1 MELFELVLLLLG
13 AVLLSTVFAEMIPRV
28 SLPLVQIALGAVA
41 ALFWAH
47 PTDIQVDPELFLVL
61 FIAPLL
67 FDESRHANRRALWRN
82 RSAILSL
89 AIGLVIATVLVVGF
103 TLNWLVPSIPLA
115 AAFALGAA
123 LGPTDAVAVTAL
135 SKDIKLNPRQQ
146 ALLSGEALINDAS
159 GVVSF
164 QFAIAAAV
172 TGTFS
177 LVDASVSFLISF
189 FGGILLGLA
198 LGFVAVVL
206 LRFLRSQG
214 LESTTTHVVF
224 EVFIPF
230 VVFLL
235 AEHAGTSGILAVVAA
250 GLLMTFYPQKNSS
263 DAGELKVV
271 SSSVWDVLVFVING
285 VVFVLLG
292 MELMLFVS
300 PTLGTSGM
308 SRSLLLGSVL
318 LVTFL
323 VLAIRFIWIFVMDAL
338 KKTSDGKRLGFK
350 GHVAKDALVT
360 TLAGPKGAVTLS
372 IAFTIPYDISAGVAF
387 PHRNDLIFLASGV
400 IVVTLLLANFIVP
413 LLAPKEA
420 ENASKSREVELTILR
435 AVVKKLQDQ
444 LDDQNPD
451 LAITAVIRNYE
462 ERIANI
468 LRGEVD
474 SELLRKLRIEV
485 VTHQILYVDEVI
497 DSHVYD
503 PSVCERYLNKLM
515 RVRRR
520 LQGRR
525 GEKYALK
532 PRYRIKTG
540 NIARY
545 SIQRAFKKAELLA
558 DEQSDR
564 RSLMEGAEQV
574 AIVYLKGIHT
584 RDDKERARAV
594 RYLLSEHCSMLRMLR
609 AADSAANAAQESE
622 VLGTD
627 AITFF
632 PQYDPAHLRH
642 HIDEVEAEG
651 LRFEL
656 GQIQAMQDEGSISRK
671 FARELRE
678 QVYIRQMALS
688 E

>member
-67 FDESRHANRRALWRN
+67 FDESRHANRRALWSIRG
-82 RSAILSL
+82 AILSL
-89 AIGLVIATVLVVGF
+89 AVGLVIATVLVVGF
-103 TLNWLVPSIPLA
+103 TLNWIAPTIPLA

-135 SKDIKLNPRQQ
+135 AKDIKLKPRQQ

-177 LVDASVSFLISF
+177 LIDAGISFFVSF
-189 FGGILLGLA
+189 FGGIALGLV

-206 LRFLRSQG
+206 LRFLRAQG

-250 GLLMTFYPQKNSS
+250 GLLMTFYPQKNAAE
-263 DAGELKVV
+263 AGELKVV

-300 PTLGTSGM
+300 PTIETSGM
-308 SRSLLLGSVL
+308 SRMLLMGLVF
-318 LVTFL
+318 LVTAL
-323 VLAIRFIWIFVMDAL
+323 VIAIRYLWVLVMDAL
-338 KKTSDGKRLGFK
+338 QKTADGKRMGITRD
-350 GHVAKDALVT
+350 VAKDALVT
-360 TLAGPKGAVTLS
+360 TLSGPKGAVTLS
-372 IAFTIPYDISAGVAF
+372 IAFTIPYMITSGVAF

-400 IVVTLLLANFIVP
+400 IVITLLLANFVVP

-420 ENASKSREVELTILR
+420 EDGAKGRELELAVLR
-435 AVVKKLQDQ
+435 AVVKKLHDKE
-444 LDDQNPD
+444 DPENPD

-485 VTHQILYVDEVI
+485 VSHQILYVDEVLDAKTHDESI
-497 DSHVYD
+497 
-503 PSVCERYLNKLM
+503 CERYLNQLLRM
-515 RVRRR
+515 RKR

-525 GEKYALK
+525 GEEYALK
-532 PRYRIKTG
+532 PRYRVKSG

-545 SIQRAFKKAELLA
+545 SIRRAFKKAELLSE
-558 DEQSDR
+558 EQADR
-564 RSLMEGAEQV
+564 RSLLEGSEQV
-574 AIVYLKGIHT
+574 AIVYLKGLHT
-584 RDDKERARAV
+584 RDDKERTRAV

-622 VLGTD
+622 MLGTD
-627 AITFF
+627 SITFF

-642 HIDEVEAEG
+642 HIDEMEAEG
-651 LRFEL
+651 LRLEL
-656 GQIQAMQDEGSISRK
+656 GQIQLMQDEGTMSRK